1 MDQSTTALAE
11 EVNLIGRSNVTI
23 TEKSVTLEHR
33 LMDLADSL
41 PTTYSR
47 LLKETA
53 DSVDR
58 MVDQTTTALS
68 PVHQTRAHPWT
79 MLGAALC
86 AGYAIA
92 RLQTRPCPA
101 PFVLSPSTLAQAQ
114 HLRVDHRQARMRS
127 SDITLPDEWA
137 ARARRWSW

>member
-1 MDQSTTALAE
+1 MDQRTTALPE
-11 EVNLIGRSNVTI
+11 DENLIGRSNVTI
-23 TEKSVTLEHR
+23 TEKLVTLERR

-53 DSVDR
+53 DGVDR
-58 MVDQTTTALS
+58 MVDQTTPALS

-79 MLGAALC
+79 MLGAALY

-92 RLQTRPCPA
+92 RLQTRPRPA
-101 PFVLSPSTLAQAQ
+101 PFVLSPSTLAQAPPV
-114 HLRVDHRQARMRS
+114 RRDHRQARMCS
-127 SDITLPDEWA
+127 SDIILPAESA
-137 ARARRWSW
+137 ARARRGSW